1 MLNIRLPTVHASQWT
16 SLTCLGRLVGD
27 WGQGP
32 VRDPTRIEQR
42 KITQI
47 ITFPQPGWRMVKR
60 SCYDHREWKSCECSE
75 TLLFLSYQF
84 CIYFVDIMEIQRLT
98 RESLDRVWRDYM
110 SNDWISPDK
119 AHRFPVDIF
128 YLDLRWIKKVKEAL
142 RTVKESM
149 TSIYDVLGVVGP
161 QTVNIPITG

>member
-1 MLNIRLPTVHASQWT
+1 
-16 SLTCLGRLVGD
+16 
-27 WGQGP
+27 
-32 VRDPTRIEQR
+32 
-42 KITQI
+42 
-47 ITFPQPGWRMVKR
+47 
-60 SCYDHREWKSCECSE
+60 
-75 TLLFLSYQF
+75 
-84 CIYFVDIMEIQRLT
+84 
-98 RESLDRVWRDYM
+98 M